1 MMMTYKAILRGD
13 RLVWIEAPPATAVVD
28 DGVPVHVTFLHEA
41 LSENE
46 EALAERQESLRALL
60 EELVALN
67 PFADI
72 DDPVAWQREIRRDRA
87 LAWDE

>member
-13 RLVWIEAPPATAVVD
+13 RLVWIEAPPEVAAVD
-28 DGVPVHVTFLHEA
+28 DGVPVHVTFLREA
-41 LSENE
+41 LPEDE
-46 EALAERQESLRALL
+46 EALVERQESLRALL

-72 DDPVAWQREIRRDRA
+72 DDPVAWQREIRRDRV